1 MTGTRGNSSSS
12 PGASW
17 VTLTKGRRPFG
28 GARAGAYDRAQVR
41 RKLIIQTHP
50 REPEACYA
58 SHCFFRVLS
67 PVETFC
73 VNGRARATARR
84 RFSLTFPGNDEPRVG
99 AFAHD
104 FAPTSSIRGRGTV
117 LQMRTL
123 TRRVGRLG
131 LASASGHCQR
141 AQQAQHAGTSE
152 DASHVGARASQLLR
166 RGSRRRG
173 RRGRGSGRAR
183 RRGHR

>member
-1 MTGTRGNSSSS
+1 MSSS

-17 VTLTKGRRPFG
+17 VTLTKGRSPSD
-28 GARAGAYDRAQVR
+28 GAWAGANSRAKVR
-41 RKLIIQTHP
+41 RKLIIQTRP

-58 SHCFFRVLS
+58 NHCFFRLLS

-104 FAPTSSIRGRGTV
+104 FAPTSSIRGRGSV
-117 LQMRTL
+117 RQMRAL
-123 TRRVGRLG
+123 TRRAGRSG
-131 LASASGHCQR
+131 SPSASGHRQR
-141 AQQAQHAGTSE
+141 AQQAQHAGASE

-173 RRGRGSGRAR
+173 RRSRGSG
-183 RRGHR
+183 